1 MAERKPGRPKR
12 AQWNAQMVRDLRQA
26 EGLTQQELAD
36 RLGVRQQTISEWET
50 GMYQPRGASATL
62 LTRIAEDALRILRFF
77 RFLAWYGRGEPDA
90 AALAACERMKDRIGQ
105 LSAERI
111 SKELLKLLG
120 AEDRKSTRL
129 NSSHT

>member
-62 LTRIAEDALRILRFF
+62 LTRIAEEAGFTYGSGAVPSPATTDA
-77 RFLAWYGRGEPDA
+77 P
-90 AALAACERMKDRIGQ
+90 
-105 LSAERI
+105 
-111 SKELLKLLG
+111 
-120 AEDRKSTRL
+120 AEDGP
-129 NSSHT
+129 H